1 MYKGKEPVRERPE
14 LAEDDLRG
22 SDRTFNL
29 PTLAPEL
36 WVARHPGDGLRAPG
50 GAHESLVCVFDLGSR
65 RQAQRAHA
73 LSHGLRL
80 KRWSAYDL
88 HSV

>member
-1 MYKGKEPVRERPE
+1 MTLQDLERRTNVVPKRFGVGGGMYKGKEPVRERPE

-36 WVARHPGDGLRAPG
+36 WVARHPGDGLRAPA
-50 GAHESLVCVFDLGSR
+50 GAHESP
-65 RQAQRAHA
+65 
-73 LSHGLRL
+73 
-80 KRWSAYDL
+80 
-88 HSV
+88 

>member
-36 WVARHPGDGLRAPG
+36 WVARHPGDGLRAPA
-50 GAHESLVCVFDLGSR
+50 GAHESP
-65 RQAQRAHA
+65 
-73 LSHGLRL
+73 
-80 KRWSAYDL
+80 
-88 HSV
+88 